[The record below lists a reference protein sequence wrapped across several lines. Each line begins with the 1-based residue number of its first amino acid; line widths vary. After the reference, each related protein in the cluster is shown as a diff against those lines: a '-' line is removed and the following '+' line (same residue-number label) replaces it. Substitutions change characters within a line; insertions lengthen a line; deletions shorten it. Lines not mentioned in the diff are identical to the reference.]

1 MTTAAS
7 NKNGSSAIVGIWAAA
22 LLVVFVSFRSVDL
35 LSLPKLLGNSG
46 GTALFG
52 AALVDSLVG
61 VIAAGAVFAAWFG
74 LGSLVSLFLKIER
87 RESDSHILELARNIG
102 VGSVLWSI
110 VWFFL
115 GIAGLYS
122 TTTAAVATIAG
133 IACCVPGIARLRSA
147 RGESRMPESVS
158 GIDRIVAVLILFAL
172 AIAFVAALAPP
183 IAKDTLLYH
192 FALPKAFIAQ
202 HSSAFVEGNIA
213 SYLALGGEMHFV
225 WGMLLGGVY
234 SVRAGEA
241 AAGAVAFLFFPL
253 LLAVVFG
260 WARERQVSRRWS
272 LVAVLLVAAIPTAFH
287 SASSGYTDIALAFY
301 AALAVYSLLRW
312 LDGFDTKQLAYLAI
326 FLGGA
331 LAIKLTTIFL
341 IAALVL
347 VILLRVR
354 QEASAGRLAGAAVL
368 AFVLAGVL
376 ASPWYLR
383 TWAATGSPFF
393 PFYLSVWKGEAPGW
407 DAERSNLFQAMNA
420 QYGGVDRAPV
430 NYLLAPLRLSL
441 AAQPED
447 ANLYDGVLGVAF
459 LIGLPLIWF
468 GIRRRGNSAVA
479 PLAGIS
485 GIYFLFWLFSSEQI
499 RYLLPIVPLL
509 AVAIAASA
517 GGSEEK
523 SSEKIWYYALTFA
536 CLLGI
541 GTSLAWFSMRSP
553 LGVVLGGE
561 PRDAYLTRQLDYYP
575 YYHLLNAETPANEK
589 VWLINMRRDSYN
601 LDRPYLSDYLFED
614 WTFRKMLWASK
625 DVGELEAKTAA
636 MGIDRILVRHDFLF
650 DYDRS
655 PIVDDKKPRA
665 ENEAKLRLAK
675 GFLLHD
681 HECMDEKADK
691 RFSLVNVG
699 AHGCGSGTGNSSR

>member
-1 MTTAAS
+1 M
-7 NKNGSSAIVGIWAAA
+7 IVGIWAAA
-22 LLVVFVSFRSVDL
+22 LLVVFVSFRSTDL
-35 LSLPKLLGNSG
+35 LSLPKLLGNLG
-46 GTALFG
+46 GGALFG
-52 AALVDSLVG
+52 AAFVDSVVG
-61 VIAAGAVFAAWFG
+61 AVAAGAVFAAWFG
-74 LGSLVSLFLKIER
+74 LGSVVSLFLKIER
-87 RESDSHILELARNIG
+87 RDSDSHILELARTVG

-122 TTTAAVATIAG
+122 AATAIVATIVG

-147 RGESRMPESVS
+147 RVESRTPESVS
-158 GIDRIVAVLILFAL
+158 GIDRIVAVLILLAL
-172 AIAFVAALAPP
+172 AIAFIAALAPP

-202 HSSAFVEGNIA
+202 HSNAFVEGNIA

-225 WGMLLGGVY
+225 WAMLLGGIY

-241 AAGAVAFLFFPL
+241 AAGAVAFLFLPL
-253 LLAVVFG
+253 LFAVVFG

-272 LVAVLLVAAIPTAFH
+272 LVAVLLVASIPTAFH

-301 AALAVYSLLRW
+301 AALAVYSLVRW
-312 LDGFDTKQLAYLAI
+312 LDGSDTKHLAYLAI

-331 LAIKLTTIFL
+331 LAIKLTTLFL
-341 IAALVL
+341 ISALVL
-347 VILLRVR
+347 VVLLKDR
-354 QEASAGRLAGAAVL
+354 QKGSTGKLVIAAVL

-383 TWAATGSPFF
+383 TWAATGSPLF
-393 PFYLSVWKGEAPGW
+393 PFYLSIWKGEAPGW
-407 DAERSNLFQAMNA
+407 DVERSNLFQAMNA
-420 QYGGVDRAPV
+420 QYGGVDRAPI

-459 LIGLPLIWF
+459 LIGLPFIWF
-468 GIRRRGNSAVA
+468 GIRRKNSTVA
-479 PLAGIS
+479 TLAGIS

-517 GGSEEK
+517 DSSEEK
-523 SSEKIWYYALTFA
+523 ASEKAWYYALAFA
-536 CLLGI
+536 CVLGI
-541 GTSLAWFSMRSP
+541 GTSLAWFASRSP
-553 LGVVLGGE
+553 LRVVLGGV
-561 PRDAYLTRQLDYYP
+561 PSDAYLAGQLDYYP
-575 YYHLLNAETPANEK
+575 YYAFLNNKTPAEDK
-589 VWLINMRRDSYN
+589 VWLINMRRDSYY
-601 LDRPYLSDYLFED
+601 LDRPYFSDYLFED

-625 DVGELEAKTAA
+625 DVDELRAKTEA
-636 MGIDRILVRHDFLF
+636 MGIKRILVRHDFLF

-655 PIVDDKKPRA
+655 PIVDDKKPRS

-675 GFLLHD
+675 EFLLHD
-681 HECMDEKADK
+681 HECTDEKADK

-699 AHGCGSGTGNSSR
+699 AHGCGSGFGRSSR